1 MIIATMSKLMLC
13 GLLYFAYQVYKSAS
27 GGILEILGDLPKV
40 LAHMAMVVAAA
51 LMCAVALLWYS
62 PSFFFFSY
70 ITGSLR

>member
-27 GGILEILGDLPKV
+27 GGILEILGDLPQV
-40 LAHMAMVVAAA
+40 LAHMAMAVAAA